1 MGKLL
6 DVVMPW
12 SFDEICGLS
21 KAFNTSRENFLP
33 IDIAFVLLLLDVLW
47 MSATATAA
55 KAFDYKSAMGY
66 CSCKNVW

>member
-1 MGKLL
+1 MK
-6 DVVMPW
+6 VW
-12 SFDEICGLS
+12 I
-21 KAFNTSRENFLP
+21 P

-47 MSATATAA
+47 MSATATATAA